1 MTNERFEEEY
11 PYTLDHAS
19 YSCAS
24 TDCMGR
30 LIREGKTCYTF
41 DGGIINPSASAPQD
55 SRETLC
61 VTGAQ
66 LGAYSGLEYRYSS
79 GKGIVLGLGSTPL
92 EAKTVPRYRRLRRLV
107 AFGPRFEL
115 LE

>member
-1 MTNERFEEEY
+1 MLPQSRLFVTPLSKEACEVTNERFEEEY

-55 SRETLC
+55 SRET
-61 VTGAQ
+61 
-66 LGAYSGLEYRYSS
+66 
-79 GKGIVLGLGSTPL
+79 
-92 EAKTVPRYRRLRRLV
+92 RRDRCAAWRV
-107 AFGPRFEL
+107 
-115 LE
+115 